1 MEITDVN
8 TLFGAYPSHH
18 ADSDA
23 QTLAAAMTA
32 QQVDYC
38 LAMSTYG
45 LYARDTDGNA
55 ETLIA
60 CRAHDHLIPVA
71 TINPLTY
78 WGQPG
83 LVQEIAQSGFEIF
96 RFFPRTQQWP
106 LDFAPFA
113 AILDILAALPRAPL
127 MVEID
132 PARRYHADR
141 PPDPGLSAPG
151 DIGRSDAHN
160 SRRGSYGPA
169 RPAKLLPRNTRP
181 AKPRCPGLFEEH
193 CGDRPRAV
201 RVGRAGPVPGSGAGL
216 CPPLAADR
224 RMSRP
229 LCWAAMPSRSGT
241 KPSPRRHI
249 AMPIFDAHSYYGET
263 LFSSSMATPEAVR
276 QSMALTGTDAVAL
289 ISMLAADCDFVAGNR
304 ALRPALSPEQGV
316 YGWATLN
323 AGYADL
329 SQEEQRR
336 YLGKREFVGAV
347 MFGGGRQA
355 GYPGRCPRS
364 AQCTPALYQADGAV
378 CSRRR
383 RRTRRHADR
392 DRVPGDALSAAR
404 HGRR

>member
-83 LVQEIAQSGFEIF
+83 LVQEIAQSGFELF

-127 MVEID
+127 MVETTRAGDITQIARLTRDYPHPVILAGVTPTTLAEAVTVLRALPSCYLETHALQSPDALVFLKNTVGID
-132 PARRYHADR
+132 RVLFGSGA
-141 PPDPGLSAPG
+141 PGLS
-151 DIGRSDAHN
+151 
-160 SRRGSYGPA
+160 
-169 RPAKLLPRNTRP
+169 
-181 AKPRCPGLFEEH
+181 
-193 CGDRPRAV
+193 
-201 RVGRAGPVPGSGAGL
+201 
-216 CPPLAADR
+216 LAAALAFVR
-224 RMSRP
+224 RSP
-229 LCWAAMPSRSGT
+229 LTPDEQAAVLGGNAQQIW
-241 KPSPRRHI
+241 H
-249 AMPIFDAHSYYGET
+249 
-263 LFSSSMATPEAVR
+263 EA
-276 QSMALTGTDAVAL
+276 
-289 ISMLAADCDFVAGNR
+289 
-304 ALRPALSPEQGV
+304 
-316 YGWATLN
+316 
-323 AGYADL
+323 
-329 SQEEQRR
+329 
-336 YLGKREFVGAV
+336 
-347 MFGGGRQA
+347 
-355 GYPGRCPRS
+355 
-364 AQCTPALYQADGAV
+364 
-378 CSRRR
+378 
-383 RRTRRHADR
+383 
-392 DRVPGDALSAAR
+392 
-404 HGRR
+404 